1 MEELRLTLKCNIVI
15 GLRHTMMYLELEQ
28 ENVINENMICGDTSV
43 DIFARNMA
51 IVKPIGNDKSME
63 YDTLF

>member
-1 MEELRLTLKCNIVI
+1 
-15 GLRHTMMYLELEQ
+15 MMYLELEQ